1 MSVIYFSDKE
11 LSHIYNNLAD
21 IVTRVDSI
29 MDVSAE
35 MLMQFM
41 VRVGLCNR
49 LAYEYNYH
57 QKDSE
62 KIVLEIPKVEVLE
75 CSRMS
80 LKKLIERLGL
90 LEYSC
95 VTNSGRCFLDSKD
108 KKLFEELEHGLKFRY
123 IEFLEK
129 RAKL

>member
-1 MSVIYFSDKE
+1 MSVICFTDKE
-11 LSHIYNNLAD
+11 LSDVYSNLAD
-21 IVTRVDSI
+21 IVMRVDSI
-29 MDVSAE
+29 MDISVE
-35 MLMQFM
+35 MLMEFM

-57 QKDSE
+57 RKDSE
-62 KIVLEIPKVEVLE
+62 KIVLEIPKVEVSE

-90 LEYSC
+90 LEYNC

-108 KKLFEELEHGLKFRY
+108 KKLFEELAHGLRFRY
-123 IEFLEK
+123 IEFLERK
-129 RAKL
+129 AK

>member
-1 MSVIYFSDKE
+1 MSVIYFSNKE

-29 MDVSAE
+29 MDVSVE

-62 KIVLEIPKVEVLE
+62 KIVLEIPKVEVSQ
-75 CSRMS
+75 CSKMS

-90 LEYSC
+90 LEYNC

>member
-1 MSVIYFSDKE
+1 MSVIYFSDKG
-11 LSHIYNNLAD
+11 LSDIYNNLAD
-21 IVTRVDSI
+21 IVTQVDSI

-75 CSRMS
+75 CSKMS

-90 LEYSC
+90 LEYNC

-108 KKLFEELEHGLKFRY
+108 KKLFEELEHDLKLRY

-129 RAKL
+129 GAKL

>member
-1 MSVIYFSDKE
+1 MSVIYFTNKE
-11 LSHIYNNLAD
+11 LSDVYNNLAD

-29 MDVSAE
+29 TDISAE
-35 MLMQFM
+35 TLMQFM

-62 KIVLEIPKVEVLE
+62 KIVLEIPNIEVSE
-75 CSRMS
+75 YSRMS
-80 LKKLIERLGL
+80 LKKLIEWLGL
-90 LEYSC
+90 LEYNC
-95 VTNSGRCFLDSKD
+95 IMNSGRCFLDGKD
-108 KKLFEELEHGLKFRY
+108 KKLFGELAYNLRLRY

-129 RAKL
+129 GAKL

>member
-1 MSVIYFSDKE
+1 MSVLYFTDEELGSIYLN
-11 LSHIYNNLAD
+11 LSD

-29 MDVSAE
+29 MDISAE
-35 MLMQFM
+35 TLMQFM

-57 QKDSE
+57 QEDSE
-62 KIVLEIPKVEVLE
+62 KIVLEIPKVEVSE

-80 LKKLIERLGL
+80 LKKLVERLGL
-90 LEYSC
+90 LEYNC

-108 KKLFEELEHGLKFRY
+108 KKLFEELAHIVRLRY

-129 RAKL
+129 KANL

>member
-11 LSHIYNNLAD
+11 LSYIYNNLAD
-21 IVTRVDSI
+21 IVTRIDSI
-29 MDVSAE
+29 LDISAE
-35 MLMQFM
+35 TLMQFM
-41 VRVGLCNR
+41 VRVGICNR

-62 KIVLEIPKVEVLE
+62 KIVLEIPKLEVSE
-75 CSRMS
+75 CSKVS

-90 LEYSC
+90 LEYNC

-108 KKLFEELEHGLKFRY
+108 KKLFEKLERDLKLRY
-123 IEFLEK
+123 IKFLEK
-129 RAKL
+129 GAKL

>member
-1 MSVIYFSDKE
+1 MSVIYFTNKE
-11 LSHIYNNLAD
+11 LGDIYNNLAD

-49 LAYEYNYH
+49 LAYEYNYY

-62 KIVLEIPKVEVLE
+62 
-75 CSRMS
+75 
-80 LKKLIERLGL
+80 
-90 LEYSC
+90 
-95 VTNSGRCFLDSKD
+95 
-108 KKLFEELEHGLKFRY
+108 
-123 IEFLEK
+123 
-129 RAKL
+129 

>member
-11 LSHIYNNLAD
+11 LSDIYNNLAD

-29 MDVSAE
+29 MDVSVE

-57 QKDSE
+57 RKGSE

-90 LEYSC
+90 LEYNC

-108 KKLFEELEHGLKFRY
+108 KKLFEKLGHDLKLRY

-129 RAKL
+129 GAKL

>member
-11 LSHIYNNLAD
+11 LSRIYNNLAD

-29 MDVSAE
+29 MDISADA
-35 MLMQFM
+35 LMQFM

-57 QKDSE
+57 QNDSE
-62 KIVLEIPKVEVLE
+62 KIVLEIPKLEVSE
-75 CSRMS
+75 CSKVS

-90 LEYSC
+90 LEYNC
-95 VTNSGRCFLDSKD
+95 VTNSGRSFLDSKD
-108 KKLFEELEHGLKFRY
+108 KKLFEELGHNLKLRY

-129 RAKL
+129 GAKL

>member
-1 MSVIYFSDKE
+1 MSVIYFTNKE
-11 LSHIYNNLAD
+11 LSDVYNNLAD

-29 MDVSAE
+29 TDISAE
-35 MLMQFM
+35 TLMQFM

-62 KIVLEIPKVEVLE
+62 KIVLEIPNIEVSE
-75 CSRMS
+75 YSRMS

-90 LEYSC
+90 LEYNC
-95 VTNSGRCFLDSKD
+95 IMNSGRCFLDGKD
-108 KKLFEELEHGLKFRY
+108 KKLFGELAYNLRLRY

-129 RAKL
+129 GAKL